1 MLDNGP
7 SPQVIRF
14 GVFEVDLRSRELRKQ
29 GRRIPIQDKPFEV
42 LASLIERPG
51 VIVTREEL
59 RARLWPG
66 DTFVVFDDNVNA
78 AIKKVRDAL
87 GDAADRA
94 RFIETVPRRGYK
106 FIAGVDGHAPN
117 GQPVA
122 APVAVEPPVAE
133 PPPPANRSGLTPRL
147 LAAAALVATGALAG
161 AGLVVSLR
169 PSDRTVV
176 TPRIRQLTMSGSDSE
191 PSASPDGK
199 SIAFSSRRDGVS
211 RIWWKLLAGGG
222 EAPLTRGPDHGPR
235 FFPPDGSSL
244 LFLRNDGATDAVWRV
259 PIVGGTEQLIVR
271 DVVTAEP
278 SPDGLE
284 IAFVR
289 AGLEGRRRATV
300 LGLANSTGGNE
311 RELYTFHDQELTSIR
326 WTPDGKTIAGVRRA
340 TVGAETA
347 LVFVDVA
354 SKAVKEVPSD
364 SGSGAYGALAF
375 VGDGSRALVTRS
387 EDAQVYMP
395 GALGRLLLHDVA
407 TKEQQVLQFLPDLF
421 GLFRSVE
428 SNGRVD
434 VVGDGQVVYHSV
446 QIRQNLREVHPG
458 DAGTTDEGRIG
469 TFGLSQD
476 RQPAYSPDGQSIVFS
491 SNRSGNLDLWL
502 LSRNAAEPTQ
512 LTDHPAHDRDPAL
525 APDGQHVFWTSR
537 RSGNLEVWT
546 MRLDGTGLRQVTRD
560 GVDAQNPTIGRDA
573 QWVVYAS
580 ANLEKAG
587 IWRIRPNGADAS
599 RIVAGSGDL
608 PLTLPEISPSGQ
620 YALYRQDDRLRRRST
635 IRVVDVHTAREVPF
649 EIVVP
654 YNLHERAMN
663 ILWGRARWTPDGQAI
678 AFIAQDSDG
687 RASVYQQQ
695 FSPDRDTSASR
706 RRLESS
712 LPRSTIESF
721 GISPDGK
728 SIIVSDGFSSQSV
741 MLVEGLV
748 GIEPPRRRVR

>member
-1 MLDNGP
+1 MADNGP
-7 SPQVIRF
+7 HPQVIRF

-51 VIVTREEL
+51 TVVTREEL
-59 RARLWPG
+59 RTRLWPG

-87 GDAADRA
+87 GDAADSA

-106 FIAGVDGHAPN
+106 FIAGVDGHGPN
-117 GQPVA
+117 GLPSAPA
-122 APVAVEPPVAE
+122 AVVDPGVVEPRPE
-133 PPPPANRSGLTPRL
+133 PKSSRLAQRWLVPAV
-147 LAAAALVATGALAG
+147 LVGAGALAG
-161 AGLVVSLR
+161 AGMVVSFL
-169 PSDRTVV
+169 PSGGTVV
-176 TPRIRQLTMSGSDSE
+176 APRIRQLTMSGSDSE

-222 EAPLTRGPDHGPR
+222 EAPRTRGSDHGPR
-235 FFPPDGSSL
+235 FFPDGSSL
-244 LFLRNDGATDAVWRV
+244 LFLRNDGATDAAWRV

-326 WTPDGKTIAGVRRA
+326 WTPDGRTIAGVRRA

-354 SKAVKEVPSD
+354 SRTVQEVPSD
-364 SGSGAYGALAF
+364 AGSGAYGALAF
-375 VGDGSRALVTRS
+375 VGDGSHALVTRS

-407 TKEQQVLQFLPDLF
+407 TRKQQVLQFLPDLF

-446 QIRQNLREVHPG
+446 QIRQNLREVNLGASSTAG
-458 DAGTTDEGRIG
+458 DDPIS

-476 RQPAYSPDGQSIVFS
+476 RQPAYAPDGRSIVFS

-502 LSRNAAEPTQ
+502 LERNAAEPTQ

-525 APDGQHVFWTSR
+525 APDGAHVFWTSR
-537 RSGNLEVWT
+537 RSGNLEIWT
-546 MRLDGTGLRQVTRD
+546 MRLDGTGLRQVTQD
-560 GVDAQNPTIGRDA
+560 GVDAQNPTMGKDG

-580 ANLEKAG
+580 ANLAKAG
-587 IWRIRPNGADAS
+587 IWRIRPDGSDAS
-599 RIVAGSGDL
+599 KLVAGSGDL
-608 PLTLPEISPSGQ
+608 PLTLPEVSPTGQ

-635 IRVVDVHTAREVPF
+635 IRVVDVHTTRVVPF

-654 YNLHERAMN
+654 YNLHEPAMN

-678 AFIAQDSDG
+678 AFIAQDADG
-687 RASVYQQQ
+687 RASVYRQQ
-695 FSPDRDTSASR
+695 FSPDRDTSTTR
-706 RRLESS
+706 LKLESS

-721 GISPDGK
+721 GISPDGR
-728 SIIVSDGFSSQSV
+728 SIIVSDGFYSQSV
-741 MLVEGLV
+741 MLVDGLA
-748 GIEPPRRRVR
+748 GIEPPRRGVR

>member
-1 MLDNGP
+1 MPDTEDTL
-7 SPQVIRF
+7 QVVRF

-51 VIVTREEL
+51 TVVTREEL
-59 RARLWPG
+59 RNRLWPG

-87 GDAADRA
+87 GDAADSA

-106 FIAGVDGHAPN
+106 FIAGVDGRVAN
-117 GQPVA
+117 GQPP
-122 APVAVEPPVAE
+122 APAIVVPPEIVEPPPQPKKSRLA
-133 PPPPANRSGLTPRL
+133 SRL
-147 LAAAALVATGALAG
+147 LWPAALVGAGAVAG
-161 AGLVVSLR
+161 AGLVVSLQ
-169 PSDRTVV
+169 PSVPAEVV
-176 TPRIRQLTMSGSDSE
+176 PRIRQLTMSGSDSE

-199 SIAFSSRRDGVS
+199 SIAFTSRRDGVS

-222 EAPLTRGPDHGPR
+222 EAPRTQGPDHGPR
-235 FFPPDGSSL
+235 FLPPDGSSL
-244 LFLRNDGATDAVWRV
+244 LFLRTDGATDAAYRI
-259 PIVGGTEQLIVR
+259 PIVGGREELIVR

-284 IAFVR
+284 VAFVR

-300 LGLANSTGGNE
+300 LGLVNSTGGNE
-311 RELYTFHDQELTSIR
+311 RELYTFHDQDLTSIR

-347 LVFVDVA
+347 LVFVDVQSRTVTEA
-354 SKAVKEVPSD
+354 PSD
-364 SGSGAYGALAF
+364 TGSGAYGALAF
-375 VGDGSRALVTRS
+375 VGDGSHALVTRS

-395 GALGRLLLHDVA
+395 GALGRLLVHDVA
-407 TKEQQVLQFLPDLF
+407 TREQRVLQFLPDLF

-446 QIRQNLREVHPG
+446 QIRQSLREVNLVP
-458 DAGTTDEGRIG
+458 AGTVDESPMS

-476 RQPAYSPDGQSIVFS
+476 RQPAYAADGRSVVFS

-502 LSRNAAEPTQ
+502 LSRNAAEAKQ
-512 LTDHPAHDRDPAL
+512 LTDHPAHDRDPAF
-525 APDGQHVFWTSR
+525 APDGQSVFWTSR
-537 RSGNLEVWT
+537 RSGNLEIWT
-546 MRLDGTGLRQVTRD
+546 MRLDGTGLRQVTQD
-560 GVDAQNPTIGRDA
+560 GVDAQNPTIGKDA
-573 QWVVYAS
+573 QWVIYVS
-580 ANLEKAG
+580 ANLAKAG
-587 IWRIRPNGADAS
+587 IWRIRPNGSDAS

-608 PLTLPEISPSGQ
+608 PLTLPEVSPSGQ

-635 IRVVDVHTAREVPF
+635 IRVVDVHTARVVNF
-649 EIVVP
+649 EIEVP
-654 YNLHERAMN
+654 YNLHEPAMN

-678 AFIAQDSDG
+678 AFIAQDADG

-695 FSPDRDTSASR
+695 FSPGRDTSASR

-728 SIIVSDGFSSQSV
+728 SIIVSDGFYSQSV
-741 MLVEGLV
+741 MLVEGLA
-748 GIEPPRRRVR
+748 GIEPPRRSVR